1 MSYDHVTAFPFEG
14 STLVPWTWW
23 EGGFS
28 KEECDKLIELG
39 QSKGL
44 EFGKIGSHEVPINEI
59 RKSNVSWILPS
70 DSVETYQKLTAVV
83 KNLNP
88 KFYGFDLYGFVES
101 LQFTEYKEPDD
112 HYTWHVD
119 TSFSGSITRKLTVV
133 LQLSDPDDYEGGD
146 LEISTGRFEDSCS
159 QAKREQGTVIVFPT
173 FMMHRVTP
181 VTKGTR
187 YSLVGWVTGP
197 QFK

>member
-1 MSYDHVTAFPFEG
+1 MTGYHTTAYPFEG
-14 STLVPWTWW
+14 SSLVPWTWW

-28 KEECDKLIELG
+28 KEECESLIELG
-39 QSKGL
+39 KSKEL
-44 EFGKIGSHEVPINEI
+44 EFAKTGALEAPVDNI
-59 RKSNVSWILPS
+59 RKSQVSWIYPS
-70 DSVETYQKLTAVV
+70 DNFEVYQKLSAVV

-88 KFYGFDLYGFVES
+88 EHYKFDLYGFVEG

-119 TSFSGSITRKLTVV
+119 ISFVGSITRKLTVV
-133 LQLSDPDDYEGGD
+133 LQLSDPNDYEGGD

-159 QAKREQGTVIVFPT
+159 QAKKEQGTVIVFPT
-173 FMMHRVTP
+173 FMMHRVAP

-187 YSLVGWVTGP
+187 YSLVGWITGP